1 GMFLV
6 IGFLEENQ
14 FFESVVERIVRWV
27 GPRPRLLLIVIMLM
41 GTLAAALVDEVTSI
55 LFMTGTMLH
64 LTNKYRQNPIP
75 FVIMLVFATNIGSSA
90 SSIGN
95 PIGVMIALKAGFTF
109 IEFLRWSAPISLVV
123 NVVTLLIC
131 RWWFAGA
138 IREFSEAVL
147 AEKAAMVTRAR
158 AVPQPQLVAVGG
170 AGSVFASEPETSG
183 GESFEAEPEIESA

>member
-41 GTLAAALVDEVTSI
+41 GTVAAALVDEVTSI

-95 PIGVMIALKAGFTF
+95 PIGVMIALKAGFS
-109 IEFLRWSAPISLVV
+109 FLGFVRWRPPIPRGVDI
-123 NVVTLLIC
+123 VTY
-131 RWWFAGA
+131 
-138 IREFSEAVL
+138 SH
-147 AEKAAMVTRAR
+147 
-158 AVPQPQLVAVGG
+158 
-170 AGSVFASEPETSG
+170 
-183 GESFEAEPEIESA
+183 